1 MVTMWIFLV
10 KTYLLISSIIYNQRV
25 VGNSTLCRRQESGC
39 CLNEYNDNG
48 ECKECPL
55 GAFGV
60 NCSSE
65 CPEGYFGKLCKEECN
80 CTTDYYCD
88 RSFGCRKCHPG
99 SFGLNCSVTCLKKYY
114 GRFCMEECNCTSSK
128 YCDPQRGCLKCD
140 CTSNQYCDPT
150 YGCLPKN
157 KGDQDC
163 DPDCTEQDTTK
174 GVKQNINVTNGQTTV
189 TPTTTASFTTS
200 SESSI
205 WKNISFSF
213 FGFIFA
219 TVVVG
224 GLFCLKSRLRDLFR
238 FPVED
243 TERSSG
249 NKV

>member
-157 KGDQDC
+157 KGEQEC
-163 DPDCTEQDTTK
+163 DPRKNCTNQETTK
-174 GVKQNINVTNGQTTV
+174 VVKQYMNVTNGQ
-189 TPTTTASFTTS
+189 STS
-200 SESSI
+200 MT
-205 WKNISFSF
+205 K
-213 FGFIFA
+213 IFKENS
-219 TVVVG
+219 VS
-224 GLFCLKSRLRDLFR
+224 LSLIYKHSQI
-238 FPVED
+238 
-243 TERSSG
+243 
-249 NKV
+249 